1 MAAKTMRDLVAGSGT
16 VSMTSG
22 SYILTFSGSQS
33 FKKGATVQAQNGQL
47 FTIGEGSGMIWLAF
61 QPATATA
68 SGQTFNTSDPG
79 LGRARGTSGLLVT
92 WAPVF
97 LYGSVV
103 DDAGGS
109 DAYGYGDTLFPVGG
123 LHPYTKDVQVSL
135 FAAKGTWMDVT
146 AARALGTTYQN
157 RNRMAAVRIVSIS
170 AQGVTAGTLQ
180 MTAYCDSANP
190 PTGRIVGR
198 AYDPANAPAGSAHY
212 GQLTIL
218 VPCGWYY
225 QVAAVAG
232 TIEKWQE
239 RDEVAP

>member
-1 MAAKTMRDLVAGSGT
+1 MAAKTMRDLVAGAGT

-22 SYILTFSGSQS
+22 SNVLIFSASQT

-47 FTIGEGSGMIWLAF
+47 FTISEGSSTTWLAF
-61 QPATATA
+61 QAATATA
-68 SGQTFNTSDPG
+68 SGQTFNTSDAG
-79 LGRARGTSGLLVT
+79 SGRARGTSGVLVT

-103 DDAGGS
+103 DDIGGS
-109 DAYGYGDTLFPVGG
+109 DAYGYGDTLFPEGG
-123 LHPYTKDVQVSL
+123 LHPYTKDVLVSL
-135 FAAKGTWMDVT
+135 FSAKGTWTDVT
-146 AARALGTTYQN
+146 ASRALGTTYQN
-157 RNRMAAVRIVSIS
+157 RNRMGAVRIVSIS
-170 AQGVTAGTLQ
+170 AQGATAGSLQ

-198 AYDPANAPAGSAHY
+198 AYDPANAPAGAAHY
-212 GQLTIL
+212 GQLMMV